1 MKNRSHIQKNLVFM
15 VIGISLLTVS
25 VFIPIPI
32 YATSFNTTLPTVVSP
47 EYEIQILVPGGYF
60 HGIHGLTF
68 DSQDNIYIGSI
79 VGQSIYKVNPKTGQV
94 QVNVGPPF
102 GMADDMEFG
111 PDGRL
116 YWTTMPMGRILCKS
130 ADAKIEVLAEEL
142 PGTNAIAF
150 NQEGRLFITQVFMG
164 DALWEID
171 LSGGKANRKVAEN
184 LGGLNGFDFGPDG
197 KIYGPLWFKKVIGRV
212 DPETGQVDIVAKGF
226 QQPAAAN
233 FDSKGN
239 LYVVDMLAG
248 EVIRV
253 DIQTGQKTLIAKVE
267 PSIDNLAIDSKDRV
281 FISNMANNA
290 IYEIDTKTGKSRTV
304 VEGKLASPQ
313 GVAVVTE
320 ADGDVLHVA
329 DIFSY
334 RKVDGVSGEITTVA
348 RSCHAVG
355 PKIIDY
361 PNGIS
366 VHKNSVV
373 LTSLFFGSVQEL
385 DRLSGT
391 SKRVLHGFKA
401 PTHAMMID
409 DGSLIVA
416 EMGTGNLLKV
426 TGEKEQDRKIIAT
439 GLAAPTWLAPAGS
452 GAVYVAEFMTG
463 TISRIDLGS
472 GEKKVVASGLNGPE
486 GFAAK
491 PDGKFVVV
499 EEKTRQ
505 LVEIDPASGAR
516 KSLVVN
522 LEIGSPAFPGGAPF
536 GNIASVAV
544 SDSGTIYLTADI
556 NNAIYKIT
564 PK

>member
-1 MKNRSHIQKNLVFM
+1 MKNQSQIKKNLVFI
-15 VIGISLLTVS
+15 VISLSLITIS
-25 VFIPIPI
+25 VLIPIQI
-32 YATSFNTTLPTVVSP
+32 YASSFNTTLPTVVSP

-68 DSQDNIYIGSI
+68 DSQDSIYIGSI
-79 VGQSIYKVNPKTGQV
+79 VGQSIYKVNPKTGRV

-102 GMADDMEFG
+102 GMSDDMEFG

-142 PGTNAIAF
+142 PGTNSIAF

-253 DIQTGQKTLIAKVE
+253 DIQTGDKTLIAKVE

-320 ADGDVLHVA
+320 TDGDVLHVA

-334 RKVDGVSGEITTVA
+334 RKVDGVNGEITTVA

-355 PKIIDY
+355 PKIIEY

-373 LTSLFFGSVQEL
+373 LTSSFFGSVQEL
-385 DRLSGT
+385 DRLQAYQLHT
-391 SKRVLHGFKA
+391 S
-401 PTHAMMID
+401 
-409 DGSLIVA
+409 
-416 EMGTGNLLKV
+416 
-426 TGEKEQDRKIIAT
+426 
-439 GLAAPTWLAPAGS
+439 
-452 GAVYVAEFMTG
+452 
-463 TISRIDLGS
+463 
-472 GEKKVVASGLNGPE
+472 
-486 GFAAK
+486 
-491 PDGKFVVV
+491 
-499 EEKTRQ
+499 
-505 LVEIDPASGAR
+505 
-516 KSLVVN
+516 
-522 LEIGSPAFPGGAPF
+522 FPWSQ
-536 GNIASVAV
+536 N
-544 SDSGTIYLTADI
+544 
-556 NNAIYKIT
+556 
-564 PK
+564 